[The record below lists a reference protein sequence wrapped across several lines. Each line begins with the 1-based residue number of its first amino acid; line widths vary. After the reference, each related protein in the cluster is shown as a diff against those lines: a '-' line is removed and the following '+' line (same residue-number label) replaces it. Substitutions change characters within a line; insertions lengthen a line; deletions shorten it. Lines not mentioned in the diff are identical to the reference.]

1 MTALRPV
8 LSHLLRPI
16 ALVTAAALLIEV
28 VLPLLL
34 AAAEAGP
41 AS

>member
-28 VLPLLL
+28 LLPLLL
-34 AAAEAGP
+34 AAAETGP

>member
-16 ALVTAAALLIEV
+16 ALVMAAALLIEV
-28 VLPLLL
+28 LLPRLL
-34 AAAEAGP
+34 AAAVVAP